1 MDAKGLVKSR
11 TTASMVVKWTPKGAE
26 VALTTSP
33 IPLYAPFI
41 PFELSDEAFTSSPF
55 REIEY
60 SYNFAKERMEQ
71 TERLLKA
78 PLEKRLAVNKLVLK
92 FEEELAGEPLEKE
105 REFREEVAKILES

>member
-1 MDAKGLVKSR
+1 MCS
-11 TTASMVVKWTPKGAE
+11 
-26 VALTTSP
+26 
-33 IPLYAPFI
+33 
-41 PFELSDEAFTSSPF
+41 SDL
-55 REIEY
+55 
-60 SYNFAKERMEQ
+60 Q